1 MTRPKGPLGIDP
13 LQFSIALFGLLML
26 FVVYLLL
33 PRAVRKQYFGA
44 YPRRHAWSARSRM
57 RRTTRGFG
65 GVRNAEFVV
74 ALFVVEAML
83 SCVPVRLVQFSLS
96 SVQNFYSTCARIHWL
111 SILWR
116 DHLRVRRQ

>member
-13 LQFSIALFGLLML
+13 LQFSIVLFGLLML

-74 ALFVVEAML
+74 EAML
-83 SCVPVRLVQFSLS
+83 SCVPVGFAQFSLIVCS
-96 SVQNFYSTCARIHWL
+96 KL
-111 SILWR
+111 
-116 DHLRVRRQ
+116 